1 MDPVHDFPS
10 PHGTKTSKS
19 QKRLHKTKP
28 SPVGCCPIGLGYVF
42 LLLICN
48 ATGCTGSGFFNL

>member
-10 PHGTKTSKS
+10 PHGTKASKL

-42 LLLICN
+42 PIIDLQRHRLY
-48 ATGCTGSGFFNL
+48 GFWFL